1 MPLYSIFKKNGVK
14 FHGYADDT
22 QFYIETSEST
32 LQKTKDKIVNV
43 LTQITKWLFSHKL
56 KINAE
61 KTEIIIFG
69 HNHTV
74 ELKIDVNVICSS
86 LSVRDLGVL
95 LDCNLSF
102 NDHFTKIC
110 KECYLL
116 LRNISKNRKCRD
128 TDTCKRIIILFI
140 SFITV
145 KFLLCLV

>member
-86 LSVRDLGVL
+86 LDLSQRSRCVIRL
-95 LDCNLSF
+95 Q
-102 NDHFTKIC
+102 
-110 KECYLL
+110 
-116 LRNISKNRKCRD
+116 
-128 TDTCKRIIILFI
+128 FI
-140 SFITV
+140 FQ
-145 KFLLCLV
+145 